1 MKTLFAIVL
10 AASTL
15 SFATACDR
23 QSTIR
28 NDHDAARTETSDSP
42 RPEVSANLDSARE
55 KGPLLAQWQNRLNV
69 QSMEADLRKLSTSD
83 RQSFYALSKTVLST
97 VQALPREDEIRK
109 SFLTSFINAI
119 LGGCSED
126 LIGCRYIKL
135 FKQNESTVS
144 LILEYVKS
152 ESPDLK
158 ERYRLLRLAHTFLNE
173 KENRELSLQYLLS
186 AVEYEKHL
194 GAPTTQA
201 LRLRLATHK
210 ELVDQLLLDF
220 VSPTR
225 GMTIE
230 PAVLTELA
238 KSFDIWNF
246 DRARSQENS
255 HRDKVILQLVGQRL
269 FEGDSLAKA
278 IAGFEKDPRALRTKL
293 QPTALARPKIVESL
307 GLQTAVPKTISTFLF
322 EGLWLQKLTKEEAK
336 IFWEQFL
343 SGKTD
348 AERTSLQMQMKQE
361 LLSYVRNRLFVT
373 SQDVNQI
380 LIDFFNTPGRFSTA
394 DVFQEGIKESLR
406 GQVQWAEAIGKFELL
421 NTFHDQNFRSYQE
434 SDKVSKDLTFFFAG
448 LDRNIKLL
456 STYPSMLVM
465 CYHLARLKFSLKVY
479 TWTGVFKI
487 DAGKILE
494 WFFNGE
500 LAPWLPYGNDQQP
513 ISKSEIAL
521 VYHYA
526 IEMGIHTGGG
536 VNLANLF
543 KMLNEQM
550 LGKLREDVAQINR
563 AFRSQFEVSSQAVEF
578 QQICEEQ
585 KKRKASG
592 NPVYATTR
600 MPIAHLENYALM
612 GFPQG
617 GGGNLF
623 LDETFFNAFT
633 FYETE
638 REVTRLRLDDNME
651 TIRLELTPKIEMLE
665 MFRDLTRVHF
675 ERHAVASG
683 PQELQSIDSQ
693 IQPLKDLR
701 KDTYSRIFR
710 IHKNTS
716 ACGEALLKGEM
727 DAQAHAIRGLMAH
740 FQEVHRQIA
749 KRRATGATDK
759 SISSEFGFHKKFAIK
774 GLVAHERALGY
785 SSDGYR
791 FSRVQALL
799 RVADILQNGYQT
811 ANRKFGPVRD
821 RNSIIIPED
830 LQDFT
835 QSLREKDLTIPWI
848 ENEKD
853 FVDFGL
859 QLVFNHRDHVLSW
872 ADRANKLIAFMI
884 RIESMVAMAKAGPQ
898 ETTDGIQQVSIP
910 ELLKSQLEMLK
921 ALELDETMAYVLT
934 ATSRFHLPYL
944 DMVLDDYA
952 WNKGSR
958 TWMGLFDFVYTKLSA
973 DRLGDLVSDDN
984 QQRRGLSRAGPMME
998 FTGHMKA
1005 MRSLGEPA
1013 MAIPT
1018 TTMSMLNGFYSRR
1031 VDAQIAL
1038 LTKTIKEAKRLETLR
1053 KDKPLVFPSW
1063 RFYSNR
1069 AAPSVPLLGTSPI
1082 DQFDGSLREMAAES
1096 GYKIPAEYEAAIG
1109 R

>member
-1 MKTLFAIVL
+1 
-10 AASTL
+10 
-15 SFATACDR
+15 
-23 QSTIR
+23 
-28 NDHDAARTETSDSP
+28 
-42 RPEVSANLDSARE
+42 
-55 KGPLLAQWQNRLNV
+55 
-69 QSMEADLRKLSTSD
+69 
-83 RQSFYALSKTVLST
+83 
-97 VQALPREDEIRK
+97 
-109 SFLTSFINAI
+109 
-119 LGGCSED
+119 
-126 LIGCRYIKL
+126 
-135 FKQNESTVS
+135 
-144 LILEYVKS
+144 
-152 ESPDLK
+152 
-158 ERYRLLRLAHTFLNE
+158 
-173 KENRELSLQYLLS
+173 
-186 AVEYEKHL
+186 
-194 GAPTTQA
+194 
-201 LRLRLATHK
+201 
-210 ELVDQLLLDF
+210 
-220 VSPTR
+220 
-225 GMTIE
+225 
-230 PAVLTELA
+230 
-238 KSFDIWNF
+238 
-246 DRARSQENS
+246 
-255 HRDKVILQLVGQRL
+255 
-269 FEGDSLAKA
+269 
-278 IAGFEKDPRALRTKL
+278 
-293 QPTALARPKIVESL
+293 
-307 GLQTAVPKTISTFLF
+307 
-322 EGLWLQKLTKEEAK
+322 
-336 IFWEQFL
+336 
-343 SGKTD
+343 
-348 AERTSLQMQMKQE
+348 
-361 LLSYVRNRLFVT
+361 
-373 SQDVNQI
+373 
-380 LIDFFNTPGRFSTA
+380 
-394 DVFQEGIKESLR
+394 GIKESLR

-421 NTFHDQNFRSYQE
+421 NTFHDQNFRGYQE

-592 NPVYATTR
+592 NTVYATTR
-600 MPIAHLENYALM
+600 MPIANLENYALM

-675 ERHAVASG
+675 ERHAVATG
-683 PQELQSIDSQ
+683 PQDLQAIDSQ

-701 KDTYSRIFR
+701 KETYSRIFR

-727 DAQAHAIRGLMAH
+727 EAQGHAIRGLMAH

-774 GLVAHERALGY
+774 GLVSHERALGY
-785 SSDGYR
+785 SADGYR

-835 QSLREKDLTIPWI
+835 QSLREKDLMVPWI
-848 ENEKD
+848 ESEKE

-859 QLVFNHRDHVLSW
+859 QLIFNHRDHVLSW

-884 RIESMVAMAKAGPQ
+884 RIESMVAMAKAGP
-898 ETTDGIQQVSIP
+898 
-910 ELLKSQLEMLK
+910 
-921 ALELDETMAYVLT
+921 
-934 ATSRFHLPYL
+934 
-944 DMVLDDYA
+944 
-952 WNKGSR
+952 
-958 TWMGLFDFVYTKLSA
+958 
-973 DRLGDLVSDDN
+973 
-984 QQRRGLSRAGPMME
+984 
-998 FTGHMKA
+998 
-1005 MRSLGEPA
+1005 
-1013 MAIPT
+1013 
-1018 TTMSMLNGFYSRR
+1018 
-1031 VDAQIAL
+1031 
-1038 LTKTIKEAKRLETLR
+1038 
-1053 KDKPLVFPSW
+1053 
-1063 RFYSNR
+1063 
-1069 AAPSVPLLGTSPI
+1069 
-1082 DQFDGSLREMAAES
+1082 
-1096 GYKIPAEYEAAIG
+1096 
-1109 R
+1109 

>member
-1 MKTLFAIVL
+1 MNKIIAVVLTL
-10 AASTL
+10 STL
-15 SFATACDR
+15 SFATGCDR
-23 QSTIR
+23 QSTIK
-28 NDHDAARTETSDSP
+28 NEHEIARTETSDSP
-42 RPEVSANLDSARE
+42 RPEVSADLDSNRE
-55 KGPLLAQWQNRLNV
+55 RGPLLAQWQNRLRV
-69 QSMEADLRKLSTSD
+69 SALEADLRKLSTGD
-83 RQSFYALSKTVLST
+83 RNSFYLLSKTVLST
-97 VQALPREDEIRK
+97 VLSLSQKDEIRQ
-109 SFLTSFINAI
+109 SFLATFTKAV
-119 LGGCSED
+119 LGGCRED
-126 LIGCRYIKL
+126 LTGCRYLGL
-135 FKQNESTVS
+135 FKQNETTVP
-144 LILEYVKS
+144 LLLEYVKS
-152 ESPDLK
+152 EKPELG
-158 ERYRLLRLAHTFLNE
+158 ERYRLLRIAHTFLNE
-173 KENRELSLQYLLS
+173 KENRELTLAYLLTS
-186 AVEYEKHL
+186 VEYEKSM
-194 GAPTTQA
+194 GEPATPAQ
-201 LRLRLATHK
+201 RLRLATHR

-225 GMTIE
+225 GMVVE
-230 PAVLTELA
+230 PSVLDELA
-238 KSFDIWNF
+238 QSFDIWNF
-246 DRARSQENS
+246 DRTRSQENS
-255 HRDKVILQLVGQRL
+255 IREKVILQLVSQRL
-269 FEGDSLAKA
+269 FQGDALKNA
-278 IAGFEKDPRALRTKL
+278 ISGFEKDPRALRTKL
-293 QPTALARPKIVESL
+293 QPTKLARPKIIESL
-307 GLQTAVPKTISTFLF
+307 GLRTEVPKTVSTFLF

-336 IFWEQFL
+336 IFWETFL
-343 SGKTD
+343 SGKSN
-348 AERTSLQMQMKQE
+348 AERVALQLQMKEE
-361 LLSYVRNRLFVT
+361 LLSYVRNRLFAT

-380 LIDFFNTPGRFSTA
+380 LISFFNTPDRFSTA
-394 DVFQEGIKESLR
+394 DVFQEGLKESLR

-421 NTFHDQNFRSYQE
+421 NTFHDQNFRGYQE
-434 SDKVSKDLTFFFAG
+434 SDKVEKDLTFFFAG

-500 LAPWLPYGNDQQP
+500 LAPWLPYGNDMQP

-536 VNLANLF
+536 VNLSNLF

-563 AFRSQFEVSSQAVEF
+563 AFRAQFETSAKAVEF
-578 QQICEEQ
+578 QQLCEEQ
-585 KKRKASG
+585 KRRKFSG
-592 NPVYATTR
+592 NTVYATTR
-600 MPIAHLENYALM
+600 MPIVNLENYALM

-617 GGGNLF
+617 GGGTLF

-638 REVTRLRLDDNME
+638 RDVTRLRLDDNME

-675 ERHAVASG
+675 ERHSVENGA
-683 PQELQSIDSQ
+683 QELLAIDSQ

-716 ACGEALLKGEM
+716 SCGEALLKGEIE
-727 DAQAHAIRGLMAH
+727 AQGHAIRGLMSH
-740 FQEVHRQIA
+740 FQEVHRQMA
-749 KRRATGATDK
+749 KRRASNSSDK
-759 SISSEFGFHKKFAIK
+759 TVSSEFGFNKKHSIK
-774 GLVAHERALGY
+774 GLASHERSLGY
-785 SSDGYR
+785 NDEGYR

-799 RVADILQNGYQT
+799 RVADILQEGYQT
-811 ANRKFGPVRD
+811 AGRKIGPVRD

-830 LQDFT
+830 LQDFN
-835 QSLREKDLTIPWI
+835 QSLREKDLMIPWM
-848 ENEKD
+848 ESEKA

-859 QLVFNHRDHVLSW
+859 QLIFNHRDHVLSW
-872 ADRANKLIAFMI
+872 ADRANKLIAFLV
-884 RIESMVAMAKAGPQ
+884 RIESLVAMAKAGPQ
-898 ETTDGIQQVSIP
+898 ETTEGVQQVSVP
-910 ELLKSQLEMLK
+910 DLLKSQLEMLK

-934 ATSRFHLPYL
+934 ATSRFRLPYL
-944 DMVLDDYA
+944 EMVLDDYA

-958 TWMGLFDFVYTKLSA
+958 TWLGLFDFVYTKLSA

-998 FTGHMKA
+998 FTRHMKA

-1018 TTMSMLNGFYSRR
+1018 ATMSMLNEFYSRR
-1031 VDAQIAL
+1031 VDTQIAL
-1038 LTKTIKEAKRLETLR
+1038 LTKTIKEAKRLEALR

-1069 AAPSVPLLGTSPI
+1069 PAPRVPLLGTSPI
-1082 DQFDGSLREMAAES
+1082 EQFDGTLREMAAES
-1096 GYKIPAEYEAAIG
+1096 GYKIPADYEAAKAL
-1109 R
+1109 

>member
-1 MKTLFAIVL
+1 MNKLLALFLTISSLTL
-10 AASTL
+10 
-15 SFATACDR
+15 ATGCDR
-23 QSTIR
+23 QSTIK
-28 NDHDAARTETSDSP
+28 NEHENARTETSDSP
-42 RPEVSANLDSARE
+42 QPNVSADLDAHRE
-55 KGPLLAQWQNRLNV
+55 KGPLLTQWQNQLKV
-69 QSMEADLRKLSTSD
+69 SALETDLRKLSTSD
-83 RQSFYALSKTVLST
+83 RNSLYTLSKNVLSM
-97 VQALPREDEIRK
+97 VRSLPHKDEIRQ
-109 SFLTSFINAI
+109 SFLSTFTKAV
-119 LGGCSED
+119 LGGCRED
-126 LIGCRYIKL
+126 LTGCRYLRL
-135 FKQNESTVS
+135 FKQNETTVP
-144 LILEYVKS
+144 LLLEYVKS
-152 ESPDLK
+152 ENPELA

-173 KENRELSLQYLLS
+173 KENRELTLAYLLT
-186 AVEYEKHL
+186 AVEYEKSL
-194 GAPTTQA
+194 GEPTTPAQ
-201 LRLRLATHK
+201 RLRLATHK

-225 GMTIE
+225 GLIVE
-230 PAVLTELA
+230 RSVLDDLA
-238 KSFDIWNF
+238 RSFDIWNF
-246 DRARSQENS
+246 ERTRSQENS
-255 HRDKVILQLVGQRL
+255 LREKVILQLVGQRL
-269 FEGDSLAKA
+269 FEGDALNKA

-293 QPTALARPKIVESL
+293 QPTTLARPKIIESL
-307 GLQTAVPKTISTFLF
+307 GLHTEVPKTISTFLF

-336 IFWEQFL
+336 IFWETFL
-343 SGKTD
+343 SGKSNE
-348 AERTSLQMQMKQE
+348 ERVALQLQMKQE

-380 LIDFFNTPGRFSTA
+380 LISFFNSPGRFSTA
-394 DVFQEGIKESLR
+394 DAFQEGIKESIR

-421 NTFHDQNFRSYQE
+421 NTFHDQNFRGYQE
-434 SDKVSKDLTFFFAG
+434 NDKVAKDLTFFFAG

-479 TWTGVFKI
+479 TWTGIFKI

-536 VNLANLF
+536 VNLATLF

-550 LGKLREDVAQINR
+550 LGKLREDIAQINR
-563 AFRSQFEVSSQAVEF
+563 AFRTQFETSAKAVEF

-600 MPIAHLENYALM
+600 MPIVNLENYALM

-638 REVTRLRLDDNME
+638 RELTRLRLDDNME

-675 ERHAVASG
+675 ERHAVENGA
-683 PQELQSIDSQ
+683 QELQAIDSQ
-693 IQPLKDLR
+693 IQPLKDMR

-716 ACGEALLKGEM
+716 ACGEALLRGEVEV
-727 DAQAHAIRGLMAH
+727 QGHAIRGLMAH

-749 KRRATGATDK
+749 KRRATNSADK
-759 SISSEFGFHKKFAIK
+759 TVAPEFGFSKKYSIK
-774 GLVAHERALGY
+774 GLASHERSLGY
-785 SSDGYR
+785 SAEGYR

-799 RVADILQNGYQT
+799 RVADILQEGYQS
-811 ANRKFGPVRD
+811 NDRKFGPMRD
-821 RNSIIIPED
+821 RNSVIIPDD
-830 LQDFT
+830 LQDFN
-835 QSLREKDLTIPWI
+835 QSLREKDLMIPWI
-848 ENEKD
+848 EDEKA
-853 FVDFGL
+853 FVNFGL
-859 QLVFNHRDHVLSW
+859 QLIFNHRDHVLSW
-872 ADRANKLIAFMI
+872 ADRSNRLIAFLV
-884 RIESMVAMAKAGPQ
+884 RIESLVAMAKAGPQ
-898 ETTDGIQQVSIP
+898 ETSDGIQQVSIP

-921 ALELDETMAYVLT
+921 ALEPDETMAYVLT
-934 ATSRFHLPYL
+934 ATSRFTLPYL

-958 TWMGLFDFVYTKLSA
+958 TWLGLFDFVYTKLSA
-973 DRLGDLVSDDN
+973 DRLGDLVSEDS
-984 QQRRGLSRAGPMME
+984 QQRRGLSRAGPIME

-1018 TTMSMLNGFYSRR
+1018 ATMSMLNGFYSRR
-1031 VDAQIAL
+1031 VDTQIAL
-1038 LTKTIKEAKRLETLR
+1038 LTKTIKEAKRLEALR

-1069 AAPSVPLLGTSPI
+1069 PTPTVPLLGTSPV
-1082 DQFDGSLREMAAES
+1082 DQFDGTLREMAAES
-1096 GYKIPAEYEAAIG
+1096 GYKIPADYEAAKAL
-1109 R
+1109 